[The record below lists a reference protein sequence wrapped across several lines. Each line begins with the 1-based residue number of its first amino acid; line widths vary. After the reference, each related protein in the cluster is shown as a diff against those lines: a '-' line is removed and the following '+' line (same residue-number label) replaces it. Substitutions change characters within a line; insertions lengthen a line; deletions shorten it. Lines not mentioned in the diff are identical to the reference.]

1 MERDGVLAMF
11 GVAIVTAAFLFGG
24 DAFRVDAVRDPV
36 TGLEIR
42 GASVIMI
49 SKEGCAPCELMKK
62 ETLVDARA
70 DGYEVFVIERKAERY
85 PTTRIWNGREWRQ
98 RSGFFRWGDR

>member
-1 MERDGVLAMF
+1 MERDGVLAML
-11 GVAIVTAAFLFGG
+11 GVAIVTAVFLFGG
-24 DAFRVDAVRDPV
+24 DASRVDAVRDPV
-36 TGLEIR
+36 TGIEVR
-42 GASVIMI
+42 GASVVMI
-49 SKEGCAPCELMKK
+49 SKEGCPPCELMKK

>member
-1 MERDGVLAMF
+1 
-11 GVAIVTAAFLFGG
+11 
-24 DAFRVDAVRDPV
+24 
-36 TGLEIR
+36 
-42 GASVIMI
+42 
-49 SKEGCAPCELMKK
+49 MKK

-70 DGYEVFVIERKAERY
+70 DGYEVFVIEQKSERY

>member
-1 MERDGVLAMF
+1 MERDGVLAML

-24 DAFRVDAVRDPV
+24 DACRVDAVRDPV
-36 TGLEIR
+36 TGLEVR

-49 SKEGCAPCELMKK
+49 TKEGCPPCELMKK

-70 DGYEVFVIERKAERY
+70 DGYEVFVIEQKAERY

-98 RSGFFRWGDR
+98 RSGFFRWSDR

>member
-1 MERDGVLAMF
+1 MERDGVLAML
-11 GVAIVTAAFLFGG
+11 GVAIVTAVFLFGG
-24 DAFRVDAVRDPV
+24 DASRVDAVRDPV
-36 TGLEIR
+36 TGIEVR
-42 GASVIMI
+42 GASVVMI
-49 SKEGCAPCELMKK
+49 SKEGCPPCELMKK

-70 DGYEVFVIERKAERY
+70 DGYEVFVIELKAERY

>member
-1 MERDGVLAMF
+1 MERDGVLAML

-24 DAFRVDAVRDPV
+24 DASRVDGVRDPV
-36 TGLEIR
+36 TGIEVR

-49 SKEGCAPCELMKK
+49 SKEGCPPCELMKK

-70 DGYEVFVIERKAERY
+70 DGYEVFVIEQKAERY

>member
-1 MERDGVLAMF
+1 MERDGVLAML
-11 GVAIVTAAFLFGG
+11 GVAIVTAVFLFGG
-24 DAFRVDAVRDPV
+24 DASRVDAVRDPV
-36 TGLEIR
+36 TGLGVR

-49 SKEGCAPCELMKK
+49 SKEGCPPCELMKK

-70 DGYEVFVIERKAERY
+70 DGYEVFVIEQKSERY

>member
-1 MERDGVLAMF
+1 MERDGVLAML
-11 GVAIVTAAFLFGG
+11 GVAIVTAAFFQFSAL
-24 DAFRVDAVRDPV
+24 DAIRDPV
-36 TGLEIR
+36 TGIEIR
-42 GASVIMI
+42 GLSVIMI
-49 SKEGCAPCELMKK
+49 AKEGCAPCERMKR
-62 ETLVDARA
+62 ETLPEASK

>member
-1 MERDGVLAMF
+1 ML

-24 DAFRVDAVRDPV
+24 DASRVDAVRDPV
-36 TGLEIR
+36 TGIEVR

-49 SKEGCAPCELMKK
+49 SKEGCPPCELMKR

-70 DGYEVFVIERKAERY
+70 DGYEVFVIEQKSERY

>member
-1 MERDGVLAMF
+1 MERDGVLAML

-24 DAFRVDAVRDPV
+24 DASRVDGVRDPV
-36 TGLEIR
+36 TGIEVR

-49 SKEGCAPCELMKK
+49 SKEGCPPCELMKK

-70 DGYEVFVIERKAERY
+70 DGYEVFVIERKSERY

-98 RSGFFRWGDR
+98 RVGFFRWGDR

>member
-1 MERDGVLAMF
+1 MERDGVLAML
-11 GVAIVTAAFLFGG
+11 GVAIVTAAFFFGG
-24 DAFRVDAVRDPV
+24 DASRIDAVRDPV
-36 TGLEIR
+36 TGIEVN

-49 SKEGCAPCELMKK
+49 SKEGCPPCELMKK

-70 DGYEVFVIERKAERY
+70 DGYEVFVIEQKAERY

>member
-1 MERDGVLAMF
+1 MERDGVLAML

-24 DAFRVDAVRDPV
+24 DASRVDAVRDPV
-36 TGLEIR
+36 TGIEVSS
-42 GASVIMI
+42 ASVIMI
-49 SKEGCAPCELMKK
+49 SKDGCPPCELMKR